1 MTNQYQISNDP
12 LYDIRNIISQI
23 EEKSASGNYI
33 YRGEPEHHEEPPYY
47 GKICSSL
54 YRQYARIEADEFD
67 IETIQGEI
75 LNEAKAYSHETND
88 PIEIITQLQHY
99 GGKTN
104 LIDFTTDH
112 LIALFF
118 ACNRSVSLKED
129 GRIILLEKN
138 KERKNQILHPRN
150 PRNRVI
156 AQKSVF
162 VRHPDGFLS
171 PDEVEIITIP
181 ARLKQLLLTYLQK
194 YHDISTEN
202 IYNDLHGFIIN
213 QRFHENAYSEFHR
226 GLTSQ
231 LRGYEAETFEEK
243 QAAYEKSIMYYSR
256 ALKLKPD
263 LPDAFLNRGDA
274 YLRKG
279 DFDLA
284 LSDFS
289 KAIEMNPNNVNA
301 FLNRGDAYLR
311 KGDFDLALS
320 DFSKAIEMNPNNVNA
335 FLNRGDAYLERGDFD
350 LALSDFNKAIEL
362 NSDNAD
368 VYIYRGNAYLKYDKS
383 NLALADFSKA
393 IEMNSND
400 AAAYIIRGDAY
411 FEHGDLNLALT
422 DFSKAIELNPDNA
435 NAYIIRGKVYHKN
448 GNLDLAKQDYE
459 KAIELDP
466 DEPEAYYNLSLVWM
480 QKQNWQEAKL
490 NLMIANILKMDFI
503 TVFYNTYESVEG
515 FEQTNDIMLPED
527 IAAMLTSEE

>member
-1 MTNQYQISNDP
+1 MTNQYQTSNDP

-118 ACNRSVSLKED
+118 ACNRSISLKED

-138 KERKNQILHPRN
+138 QERKNQILHPRN

-289 KAIEMNPNNVNA
+289 KV
-301 FLNRGDAYLR
+301 
-311 KGDFDLALS
+311 
-320 DFSKAIEMNPNNVNA
+320 IEMNPNNVNA
-335 FLNRGDAYLERGDFD
+335 FLNRGDAYLEREDFD

-383 NLALADFSKA
+383 NFALADFSKA

-422 DFSKAIELNPDNA
+422 DFDKAIELNPDNA

-448 GNLDLAKQDYE
+448 GEFDLAKRDYE

-466 DEPEAYYNLSLVWM
+466 DDPEAYYNLSFVWI
-480 QKQNWQEAKL
+480 QRQNWQEAKL
-490 NLMIANILKMDFI
+490 NLMIANILKMDII
-503 TVFYNTYESVEG
+503 TEFHNTYEGIED
-515 FEQTNDIMLPED
+515 FEQTNEVKLPED
-527 IAAMLTSEE
+527 IAAMLTSKG

>member
-289 KAIEMNPNNVNA
+289 KV
-301 FLNRGDAYLR
+301 
-311 KGDFDLALS
+311 
-320 DFSKAIEMNPNNVNA
+320 IEMNPNNVNA
-335 FLNRGDAYLERGDFD
+335 FLNRGDAYLEREDFD

-422 DFSKAIELNPDNA
+422 DFDKAIELNPDNA